1 MQDQSSLGDTGDEDQ
16 NLLPGHNRSDKV
28 WGMPQFKEDP
38 LMNANISNEEYLA
51 MVRFLM
57 KSLKRYHIS

>member
-1 MQDQSSLGDTGDEDQ
+1 MHEQSSDSGDESQ
-16 NLLPGHNRSDKV
+16 AGHNRSDKV

-51 MVRFLM
+51 MVRE
-57 KSLKRYHIS
+57 